1 MSPHPQRAQDV
12 AEVGARSVLATG
24 KQTGR
29 VVGLSVSA
37 GAGVPV
43 RSATPMHDRKG
54 LRDDRFVVRAEEL
67 GADAIFGYDHF
78 HKPFVTIVDG
88 TPQLED

>member
-1 MSPHPQRAQDV
+1 M
-12 AEVGARSVLATG
+12 
-24 KQTGR
+24 
-29 VVGLSVSA
+29 
-37 GAGVPV
+37 
-43 RSATPMHDRKG
+43 
-54 LRDDRFVVRAEEL
+54 VRAEEL